1 MSAAAPATDPH
12 GEGDGDGEESTRDET
27 LFEVQENHKFDYAAI
42 SLLFSVDD
50 HDEVDYDT

>member
-12 GEGDGDGEESTRDET
+12 GEGAGDGEESTRDET